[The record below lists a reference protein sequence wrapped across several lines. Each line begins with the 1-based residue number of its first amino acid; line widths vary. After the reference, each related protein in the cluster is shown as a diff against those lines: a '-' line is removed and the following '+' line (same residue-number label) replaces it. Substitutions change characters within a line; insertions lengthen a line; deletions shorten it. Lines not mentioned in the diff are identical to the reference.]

1 MRSQAA
7 HRIQQ
12 DRYSDMAFR
21 MFRDAALQKYA
32 AAFDLAAR
40 YVYMAAN
47 AYDYE
52 TDLLDNDPSGSSGC
66 KFLEEIVKTRSL
78 GIFDNAGNPLPYSG
92 YGDPGLSDIMARMKG
107 DWDVVKT
114 RFGFN
119 NPDTETSRFSLRSE
133 LLRIAPIKKSDDK
146 WKNVLQTY
154 VVDDLNQCEVFKQLC
169 RPFTASTEPQP
180 AIVIPFRTTVQFGR
194 NFFGRPLAGGD
205 NAYDPSHQATKIR
218 SVGVWFT
225 GYNNTYNTNSIGEGL
240 SNEPRI
246 YLVPAGEDIM
256 RSPTGTHNELRHWK
270 VMDQAMPLPYNIG
283 QSDLDNTEWI
293 PVFDS
298 LSENIAQPR
307 HYASLRAYHDSGV
320 FVEDETHNNARLIGR
335 SVWNT
340 SWYLIIPGGTLL
352 EDPEEGIARF
362 IYGAVDAN
370 GNRDGNG
377 VTDIKI
383 FFQTYSIEG
392 D

>member
-1 MRSQAA
+1 
-7 HRIQQ
+7 
-12 DRYSDMAFR
+12 
-21 MFRDAALQKYA
+21 
-32 AAFDLAAR
+32 
-40 YVYMAAN
+40 
-47 AYDYE
+47 
-52 TDLLDNDPSGSSGC
+52 
-66 KFLEEIVKTRSL
+66 
-78 GIFDNAGNPLPYSG
+78 
-92 YGDPGLSDIMARMKG
+92 
-107 DWDVVKT
+107 
-114 RFGFN
+114 
-119 NPDTETSRFSLRSE
+119 
-133 LLRIAPIKKSDDK
+133 
-146 WKNVLQTY
+146 
-154 VVDDLNQCEVFKQLC
+154 
-169 RPFTASTEPQP
+169 
-180 AIVIPFRTTVQFGR
+180 
-194 NFFGRPLAGGD
+194 
-205 NAYDPSHQATKIR
+205 
-218 SVGVWFT
+218 
-225 GYNNTYNTNSIGEGL
+225 
-240 SNEPRI
+240 
-246 YLVPAGEDIM
+246 
-256 RSPTGTHNELRHWK
+256 
-270 VMDQAMPLPYNIG
+270 MPLPYNIG
-283 QSDLDNTEWI
+283 ESDLDNAEWI